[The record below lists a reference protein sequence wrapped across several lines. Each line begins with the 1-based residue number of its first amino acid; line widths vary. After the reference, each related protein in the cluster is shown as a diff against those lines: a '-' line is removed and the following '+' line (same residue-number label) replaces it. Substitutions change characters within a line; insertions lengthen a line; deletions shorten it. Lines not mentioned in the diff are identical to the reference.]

1 MTSTTA
7 PAELFDFRVREFF
20 KILLRSAWHGPLY
33 SAPERIRRFRRAYD
47 FQKRQS
53 AKRQAAA
60 AKGTTVPPVLIASVT
75 RACNLNCSGCY
86 SKVLR
91 PESDAGGLPT
101 KFSEELSD
109 DRFMVLFR
117 EAIDLG
123 VGTILVAGGEPLM
136 RRSLLEKMAK
146 LPDIIVP
153 VFTNGTLIDG
163 ESIDLFARGALVPI
177 FSIEGGAEDTAERR
191 GRGIQEEVLDKAGTL
206 RSRGLSFGFS
216 ITVTSRN
223 IALVLSRRY
232 LDALAHL
239 GPAAV
244 FLVEYVPVAPGTER
258 LVLSEEQKERWNDA
272 RVFKG
277 LGYPVIQ
284 LPGNES
290 DYGGCLAAGRGF
302 IHLAPDGSLEAC
314 PFAAFSDSNAG
325 TQGLTAALD
334 SALMRSIRDHHGEL
348 KETEG
353 ACALWNKAGW
363 IASLTGC
370 AAAKQGAGNFQET
383 P

>member
-33 SAPERIRRFRRAYD
+33 SAPERIRRFHRAYD

-53 AKRQAAA
+53 AKRQAAT
-60 AKGTTVPPVLIASVT
+60 AKGTT
-75 RACNLNCSGCY
+75 
-86 SKVLR
+86 VLR
-91 PESDAGGLPT
+91 PESDAGGLST

-109 DRFMVLFR
+109 DRFLVLFR

-136 RRSLLEKMAK
+136 RRSLLEKIAK

-153 VFTNGTLIDG
+153 VFTNGTLIDD
-163 ESIDLFARGALVPI
+163 ESIDLFARDTLVPI

-232 LDALAHL
+232 LDALARL

-325 TQGLTAALD
+325 TQGLAAALD

-363 IASLTGC
+363 IASLMGC
-370 AAAKQGAGNFQET
+370 AAAKQGAGNCQET

>member
-1 MTSTTA
+1 MASTTV
-7 PAELFDFRVREFF
+7 PVKLFDFRVRDFF
-20 KILLRSAWHGPLY
+20 RVLLCSAWRGPMY
-33 SAPERIRRFRRAYD
+33 SAPGRIRRFRRAYN

-53 AKRQAAA
+53 VKRQTAAVT
-60 AKGTTVPPVLIASVT
+60 GMEVPPILIASVT
-75 RACNLNCSGCY
+75 RACNLNCAGCY
-86 SKVLR
+86 AKALR
-91 PESDAGGLPT
+91 PEAGTNGLSL
-101 KFSEELSD
+101 KLSEELSD
-109 DRFMVLFR
+109 DRFMKLFR

-123 VGTILVAGGEPLM
+123 VGSILVAGGEPLM
-136 RRSLLEKMAK
+136 RRPLLEKMAK

-153 VFTNGTLIDG
+153 VFTNGTLIDD
-163 ESIDLFARGALVPI
+163 ESIGLFTGGALVPI
-177 FSIEGGAEDTAERR
+177 FSIEGGPQDTAMRR
-191 GRGIQEEVLDKAGTL
+191 GQGVQEAVLRNASAL
-206 RSRGLSFGFS
+206 RSHGFSFGFS

-223 IALVLSRRY
+223 IALVLSRKY
-232 LDALAHL
+232 LDDLTRL

-244 FLVEYVPVAPGTER
+244 FLVEYVPVAPCTDG
-258 LVLSEEQKERWNDA
+258 LVLSAEQKELWNDA

-277 LGYPVIQ
+277 LDYPVIQ

-325 TQGLTAALD
+325 TQGLAAALD

-348 KETEG
+348 TETEG

-363 IASLTGC
+363 VASLAGC
-370 AAAKQGAGNFQET
+370 AVAWQGAANCPET